1 MTLFRALPSAIPTG
15 LRCWWALWLAFRACM
30 AGDLALPATAELR
43 TVDAPELIGL
53 IEQELRREWKVQ
65 EGQLTVS
72 FDRAA
77 PEIRIP
83 AGETTLRWV
92 TRQPQPMRRL
102 FPQFELV
109 VQGRVVGRYA
119 CQVQVEWLKEVWV
132 AEASMVA
139 QSPIGSD
146 TLKRQ
151 RMDVLSLQGLP
162 WSGDPQSE
170 ECNVIAPIP
179 AGAVILER
187 QVRRRPLIQKGETV
201 SARLQEGPLS
211 VEFQAVA
218 LEDGYRGGGL
228 RMRSLLKPVEMRG
241 KVLNETTVVVVR

>member
-1 MTLFRALPSAIPTG
+1 MG
-15 LRCWWALWLAFRACM
+15 LRCWWALWLALRACR

-43 TVDAPELIGL
+43 TVDAPELSSL

-119 CQVQVEWLKEVWV
+119 CQVQVEWLKDVWV
-132 AEASMVA
+132 AEASLVA

-151 RMDVLSLQGLP
+151 RMDVLSLQGFLVRGSAIRGMQCHRSHP
-162 WSGDPQSE
+162 RRCRHPRTSGPQTPSDP
-170 ECNVIAPIP
+170 
-179 AGAVILER
+179 
-187 QVRRRPLIQKGETV
+187 
-201 SARLQEGPLS
+201 EG
-211 VEFQAVA
+211 
-218 LEDGYRGGGL
+218 
-228 RMRSLLKPVEMRG
+228 
-241 KVLNETTVVVVR
+241 